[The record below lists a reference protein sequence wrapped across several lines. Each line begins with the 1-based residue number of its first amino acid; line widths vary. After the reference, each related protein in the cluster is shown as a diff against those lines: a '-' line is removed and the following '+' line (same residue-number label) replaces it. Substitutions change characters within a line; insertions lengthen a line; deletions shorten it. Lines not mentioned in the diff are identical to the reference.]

1 MLFLGTRFGQTK
13 KNSDLEAKYFRTH
26 RRELDFLFISS
37 KGKDSNQSRKFTVKP
52 KIGIFLK
59 KVDTA

>member
-26 RRELDFLFISS
+26 RSELDFLFISS
-37 KGKDSNQSRKFTVKP
+37 KGKDSNQSRKFSQT
-52 KIGIFLK
+52 
-59 KVDTA
+59 